1 MFPPPFYGSL
11 HLTYIWG
18 SIAFWILVP
27 WIGARFLNTRQRR
40 WVRYGL
46 IILTLAAEW
55 GDDLNR
61 YLDNNFFL
69 NHDLPLHLCSYAI
82 YLTCWALYT
91 RSQTAFELAYF
102 WGLAGASQAVFT
114 PDLSPLKNHI
124 YMFIFF
130 FSHGIIILNV
140 LWLVF
145 VEKMRIRR
153 GALWDVILV
162 TNGIAFLTTFWDK
175 LLNANYMY
183 LCDKPQANSP
193 FLIGGWPYY
202 IIGME
207 LFGILFMFLLYIP
220 MWLHHDRQM
229 RLQPAS

>member
-1 MFPPPFYGSL
+1 MFPPPIYGSL
-11 HLTYIWG
+11 HLAYIWG
-18 SIAFWILVP
+18 WFAVWIIIP
-27 WIGARFLNTRQRR
+27 WLGARFLNSRQRR

-46 IILTLAAEW
+46 IVLTLAAEW

-61 YLDNNFFL
+61 YLDNNFFWS
-69 NHDLPLHLCSYAI
+69 HDLPLHLCSYAI
-82 YLTCWALYT
+82 YLTCWALFT
-91 RSQTAFELAYF
+91 HSQTAFELAYF

-114 PDLSPLKNHI
+114 PDLSAVKNHT

-145 VEKMRIRR
+145 VEKMSLRR
-153 GALWDVILV
+153 GSLWDVILV

-175 LLNANYMY
+175 ILNANYMY

-220 MWLHHDRQM
+220 MWLNQSRQIK
-229 RLQPAS
+229 LQSAP

>member
-1 MFPPPFYGSL
+1 V
-11 HLTYIWG
+11 I
-18 SIAFWILVP
+18 IP
-27 WIGARFLNTRQRR
+27 WLGVRFLASHQRR
-40 WVRYGL
+40 WFRYGL
-46 IILTLAAEW
+46 IALTLAAEW

-61 YLDNNFFL
+61 YLDNNFFWS
-69 NHDLPLHLCSYAI
+69 HDLPLHLCSYAI
-82 YLTCWALYT
+82 YLTCWALYM

-102 WGLAGASQAVFT
+102 WGLAGASQAMFT
-114 PDLSPLKNHI
+114 PDLSALKNQTYI
-124 YMFIFF
+124 FIFF

-175 LLNANYMY
+175 LLKANYMY
-183 LCDKPQANSP
+183 LCEKPQANSP
-193 FLIGGWPYY
+193 FLIGGWPFY

-207 LFGILFMFLLYIP
+207 LFGILIMFLLYLP
-220 MWLHHDRQM
+220 MWLHQNRQM
-229 RLQPAS
+229 ELQPASSRN